1 MLRAV
6 VPEISAIK
14 AAEHDAVGP
23 QKARPPDL
31 TCVGPAR
38 RAVCG
43 HLLSFLCPPDR
54 QHDRDADSGEP
65 AACGDAGP
73 LDEYFWRV
81 GVELEPPDEESKRL
95 IDRPAPDHEPG
106 GPELRLVGET
116 PGRPL
121 GRRPNKGEHD
131 DRDKEQ
137 LPPENLGR
145 GHRPRSARPVHP
157 RNDNIQAIAVAR
169 AVAQRSAGQSERS
182 RLRPKL
188 QSTPPGPAMPLT
200 CLPSSRSRDGIQGT
214 SWKPRPLSIIANRPE
229 ASDSL
234 RR

>member
-1 MLRAV
+1 MPKPPRDERALRGAAS
-6 VPEISAIK
+6 PTSHSASSRSG
-14 AAEHDAVGP
+14 VMG
-23 QKARPPDL
+23 QTGSWRR
-31 TCVGPAR
+31 R
-38 RAVCG
+38 RASCRLQRKG
-43 HLLSFLCPPDR
+43 HAKSR
-54 QHDRDADSGEP
+54 QPAKNGWSSPNDCGEP

-214 SWKPRPLSIIANRPE
+214 SWKPRPLSIIANRP
-229 ASDSL
+229 
-234 RR
+234 